1 MSVEESLEA
10 NMYQA
15 YLAHRLLEEL
25 NDVLSVNY
33 NCPVIPVNM
42 TGQTLLST
50 ILSVNPLP
58 IRSTVLSSCQRQTA
72 GLAGQ
77 G

>member
-25 NDVLSVNY
+25 NDVLSANY
-33 NCPVIPVNM
+33 NCPV
-42 TGQTLLST
+42 S
-50 ILSVNPLP
+50 
-58 IRSTVLSSCQRQTA
+58 RSI
-72 GLAGQ
+72 
-77 G
+77 